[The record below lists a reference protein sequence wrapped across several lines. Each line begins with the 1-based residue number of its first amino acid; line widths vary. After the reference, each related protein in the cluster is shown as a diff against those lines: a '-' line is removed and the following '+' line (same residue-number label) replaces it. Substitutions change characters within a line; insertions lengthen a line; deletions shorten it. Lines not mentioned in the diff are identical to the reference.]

1 MNKLRSFIIRYR
13 DEKAFLHDAEVLAID
28 FLFAC
33 AILAEF
39 IGVEKL
45 DVVHWKEWGASGTTG
60 EGKRKVV

>member
-13 DEKAFLHDAEVLAID
+13 DEKAFLHDAEVTAVN

-39 IGVEKL
+39 IGVNKL
-45 DVVHWKEWGASGTTG
+45 DVVSWKEWGASGTTG
-60 EGKRKVV
+60 EGKTKVI